1 MTSSSSLQPA
11 QQPVKKSAEQPAKKI
26 LVATSNAH
34 KVDEIRAAMSA
45 VIDAEFITLKDV
57 DPYDE
62 PIEDGETFLENA
74 RIKAYEAHKQTG
86 LAVIADDSGLIVDAL
101 HGAPGVHSA
110 RYAEAHN
117 DQANN
122 AKLLKELTG
131 VPYDQ
136 RTARFASVIVY
147 LDEDGREVVGTG
159 FCEGTIGF
167 EPKGSQ
173 GFGYDPLFI
182 PDAVSPLTMA
192 EISMADK
199 NALSHRG
206 YALQDLVAKLTA
218 EL

>member
-1 MTSSSSLQPA
+1 MTSVS
-11 QQPVKKSAEQPAKKI
+11 VHPAKKI

-34 KVDEIRAAMSA
+34 KVDEIRAALSS
-45 VIDAEFITLKDV
+45 VLDAEFITLKDV

-62 PIEDGETFLENA
+62 PVEDGETFLENA
-74 RIKAYEAHKQTG
+74 RIKAYEAQKQTG

-101 HGAPGVHSA
+101 DGAPGVHSA

-122 AKLLKELTG
+122 AKLLAELDG
-131 VPYDQ
+131 VPANQ

-147 LDEDGREVVGTG
+147 LDEDGSEVVGTG
-159 FCEGTIGF
+159 FCEGVIGF

-182 PDAVSPLTMA
+182 PNEVSPLTMA
-192 EISMADK
+192 EISMDEK

-206 YALQDLVAKLTA
+206 YALQDLVHQLTA
-218 EL
+218 TKQ